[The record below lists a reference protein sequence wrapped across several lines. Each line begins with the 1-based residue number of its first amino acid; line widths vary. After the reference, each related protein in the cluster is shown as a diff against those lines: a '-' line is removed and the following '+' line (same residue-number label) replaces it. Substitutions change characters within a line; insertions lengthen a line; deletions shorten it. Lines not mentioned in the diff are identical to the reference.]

1 MLSRR
6 LFVLVALV
14 TTALAVPAGAAGE
27 NDSRIERLA
36 IDGPRRQ
43 ARSIGAGDFL
53 GAAHPNLQVTAR
65 AGRLTSAG
73 SQSIAES
80 GAGGDF
86 LVTGT
91 VDELRSLLETGVIE
105 ELVRLPDMWEAS
117 LVSEGALIAEVPE
130 WQAAGW
136 TGQGVKIAV
145 LDSSF
150 TGYRDL
156 LGTELP
162 PSVTAVSFHYEGLER
177 GTNRHGTAVAEIVH
191 DVAPSA
197 ELVLI
202 NADPFSLDDAVDFLI
217 DEEVDVIN
225 LSGGWSVGPFDG
237 TAEQDAAANRAI
249 DAGIIW
255 VNAAGNEADQHF
267 AEAYADADTDGWSE
281 LSGAIEIN
289 DFFVGAGQDFQVV
302 LNWDDPTNDLDLC
315 LWDLDPP
322 GGGIELLICSEAI
335 QNQPFHRPLE
345 VIDWVNPT
353 GANHWYGFAVGG
365 NPAAPATGEPYDV
378 FVNPAI
384 DLGMQTPTSSLLVP
398 NATER
403 VISVGAVP
411 WFDLTSLEDF
421 SSQGPTADGR
431 VKPDLVAPDRVTTAS
446 LGEFVGTSSASP
458 HVAGMV
464 AVYLS
469 AFPGTT
475 PVEMRREMGIR
486 AQALPVGSGKNSTYG
501 WGRADLGALPPPH
514 DWVAY
519 QDNTNGL
526 WTLMMPDGTEN
537 SFYYGLPSDQP
548 VMCDWDGDGIDTVG
562 LYRSANGFM
571 YLRNTNDFGVAEN
584 DFFFGISED
593 MPICGDWD
601 GDGTDTIGIY
611 RPSEAKFYLRNDNSL
626 GFAEEEFLFGA
637 KGDLPFAG
645 DWDGDGVDT
654 VGLYRPTTGFV
665 YITNENRQKFA
676 DLEAFYGIPG
686 DRFVVGDWDGD
697 GADSFGIFR
706 SPDEAYYLSN
716 TVGDGL
722 ATQEVDFGNLFARPV
737 AGFFG

>member
-6 LFVLVALV
+6 LVLLLTLVTVALG
-14 TTALAVPAGAAGE
+14 VPATAVGE
-27 NDSRIERLA
+27 SLSRSELLS
-36 IDGPRRQ
+36 IDAPRPTSDV
-43 ARSIGAGDFL
+43 ADGDFL
-53 GAAHPNLQVTAR
+53 GAVHPSLEVTAR
-65 AGRLTSAG
+65 AGRMVGLGTVEEAG
-73 SQSIAES
+73 SAI
-80 GAGGDF
+80 GGDF

-91 VDELRSLLETGVIE
+91 VEELRSLLASETIAD
-105 ELVRLPDMWEAS
+105 LVRLPEMWEAGV
-117 LVSEGALIAEVPE
+117 VSEGATVAQVPE
-130 WQAAGW
+130 WHADGW
-136 TGQGVKIAV
+136 IGQGVTVAV

-150 TGYRDL
+150 TGYLDL

-177 GTNRHGTAVAEIVH
+177 GSNRHGTAVAEIVH
-191 DVAPSA
+191 DVAPGA

-202 NADPFSLDDAVDFLI
+202 NADPYSLDEAVDFLI
-217 DEEVDVIN
+217 DTGVDVVN

-237 TAEQDAAANRAI
+237 TAEQDAAVNRAI

-267 AEAYADADTDGWSE
+267 AETYVDADTDGWSE

-289 DFFVGAGQDFQVV
+289 DFFVAAGQDFQVV
-302 LNWDDPTNDLDLC
+302 LNWSDPTEDLDLC

-322 GGGIELLICSEAI
+322 EGGIELLICSESI

-345 VIDWVNPT
+345 VIDWLNPT
-353 GANHWYGFAVGG
+353 GTSHWYGFAVGG
-365 NPAAPATGEPYDV
+365 NPAAPASGQPYDV

-384 DLGMQTPTSSLLVP
+384 DLGIQTPASSLLVP

-411 WFDLTSLEDF
+411 WFDPAALEDF

-431 VKPDLVAPDRVTTAS
+431 VKPDLVAPDRVTTVS

-464 AVYLS
+464 AVFLS

-475 PVEMRREMGIR
+475 PVEMRRELGIR
-486 AQALPVGSGKNSTYG
+486 AKALPEGSGKNSTYG
-501 WGRADLGALPPPH
+501 WGRADLGELPASH
-514 DWVAY
+514 DWIAY
-519 QDNTNGL
+519 QDNTNGT
-526 WTLMMPDGTEN
+526 WTLRMPDGSQN

-562 LYRSANGFM
+562 LYRSSNGFM
-571 YLRNTNDFGVAEN
+571 YLRNTNDFGVAET

-593 MPICGDWD
+593 IPICGDWD
-601 GDGTDTIGIY
+601 GDGTDTIGVF
-611 RPSEAKFYLRNDNSL
+611 RPSEARFYLRNENSL
-626 GFAEEEFLFGA
+626 GFADADFLFGA

-665 YITNENRQKFA
+665 YVTNENRQKFA
-676 DLEAFYGIPG
+676 DSEAFYGIPG

-706 SPDEAYYLSN
+706 PPEAAFYLSN
-716 TVGDGL
+716 AVGDGL
-722 ATQEVDFGNLFARPV
+722 ASQVIEFGNLFARPV
-737 AGFFG
+737 AGFYG